1 MAITAPNAVWAGSG
15 VPQYSGQIVV
25 TGGTDNQ
32 ELAYKGTAT
41 FTLDGTTTAVTI
53 NLIDGTQTIPFTPS
67 GVLANVSGGTQQA
80 ASPVQ
85 FTVKTITNTVI
96 TGVLSAAGTSANTVT
111 VTFLVL
117 K

>member
-1 MAITAPNAVWAGSG
+1 MAITAPNTVWSGSG
-15 VPQYSGQIVV
+15 VPQFSGQIVV
-25 TGGTDNQ
+25 TGGSDHQ

-41 FTLDGTTTAVTI
+41 FTLDGTTTAVVV

-67 GVLANVSGGTQQA
+67 GVLLNVSGGTQQA
-80 ASPVQ
+80 ATPISVE
-85 FTVKTITNTVI
+85 VVSITNTVI
-96 TGVLSAAGTSANTVT
+96 HVALSAAGTSGNTVT